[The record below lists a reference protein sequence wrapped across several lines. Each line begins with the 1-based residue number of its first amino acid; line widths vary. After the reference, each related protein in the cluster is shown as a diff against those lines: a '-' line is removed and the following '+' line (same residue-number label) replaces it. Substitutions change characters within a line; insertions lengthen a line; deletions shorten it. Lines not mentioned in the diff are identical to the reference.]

1 MLFRSAGTYEVCVV
15 IYDVHYTVDGDAIV
29 PKTAKEL
36 RAGGTDHNTDNSAEK
51 NSSRDPLRY
60 GYQCASATIDF
71 PDPKLSL
78 AKSAVE
84 ATYDA
89 VGDTI
94 HYELLVTNT
103 GNVPLAGPVAIDD
116 DLATDEACPALTGI
130 GDNDAELDVGEAVTC
145 TATVTASQG
154 DLDAGSI
161 VNTAT
166 ASAGGTTSPSD
177 TATVDAD
184 PKPALTLEKSATE
197 STYDAVGDVI
207 HYAFLVTNTGNV
219 RIAGP
224 VTIDDDRTT
233 DEACPAVTTV
243 GDEDAWLDVG
253 EAVTCTATHT
263 VISADLEAGEL
274 VNIASATASA
284 VTSPTD
290 TVTIEATIT
299 AAIGLV
305 KSVEETEFA
314 QVAGQTIHFRFT
326 VTNTGNVRLEGPVT
340 IDDSMTSDEACP
352 SLATVGNEDAWFDP
366 GETIV
371 CTATYVT
378 TEADVAAKHVDNV
391 ATASVGPVD
400 SDESTAEVRMA
411 PTLAV
416 LLDTSGSM
424 RSRVRATV
432 RRYNALLAEWQAR
445 TDLAPYSLTL
455 FSSLRFTERYLDVTI
470 ATVPKMTVKTIGA
483 GGHTP
488 LYDAAAHAIRDLEAR
503 HPIGQV
509 VFVISTDGRDNA
521 STTETKASL
530 ATLIRHMKRAHGW
543 RFVYD
548 GTHLASLEAA
558 AR

>member
-1 MLFRSAGTYEVCVV
+1 MLFR
-15 IYDVHYTVDGDAIV
+15 
-29 PKTAKEL
+29 
-36 RAGGTDHNTDNSAEK
+36 
-51 NSSRDPLRY
+51 
-60 GYQCASATIDF
+60 
-71 PDPKLSL
+71 
-78 AKSAVE
+78 
-84 ATYDA
+84 
-89 VGDTI
+89 
-94 HYELLVTNT
+94 
-103 GNVPLAGPVAIDD
+103 
-116 DLATDEACPALTGI
+116 
-130 GDNDAELDVGEAVTC
+130 
-145 TATVTASQG
+145 
-154 DLDAGSI
+154 
-161 VNTAT
+161 
-166 ASAGGTTSPSD
+166 SAGGTTSPSD

-352 SLATVGNEDAWFDP
+352 SLATVGRSE
-366 GETIV
+366 E
-371 CTATYVT
+371 
-378 TEADVAAKHVDNV
+378 H
-391 ATASVGPVD
+391 
-400 SDESTAEVRMA
+400 
-411 PTLAV
+411 
-416 LLDTSGSM
+416 TSELQS
-424 RSRVRATV
+424 
-432 RRYNALLAEWQAR
+432 
-445 TDLAPYSLTL
+445 
-455 FSSLRFTERYLDVTI
+455 
-470 ATVPKMTVKTIGA
+470 
-483 GGHTP
+483 H
-488 LYDAAAHAIRDLEAR
+488 
-503 HPIGQV
+503 
-509 VFVISTDGRDNA
+509 
-521 STTETKASL
+521 
-530 ATLIRHMKRAHGW
+530 
-543 RFVYD
+543 
-548 GTHLASLEAA
+548 
-558 AR
+558 